1 MFEVLDQP
9 YIFNNNFKHNLKTIG
24 FVTIG
29 LMLILLYFQ
38 PFGIN
43 FLASTEYGYFVL
55 GLGIINGIL
64 LFFNTLLLPGLLPGI
79 FNVNR
84 WTLRKEIIWNIWM
97 FIVLS
102 AGFVF
107 FSWFCQI
114 VFDLELPLF
123 KIGALAMLPVV
134 LLNIMN
140 YNSSLKKGV
149 ANAIDL
155 KLLKKLPVREENVT
169 IVSDNGKDAFK
180 TNPQNI
186 ILIRSSS
193 NYIEIYWKEGDVVKK
208 RLQRNTL
215 LAVENSLMKY
225 TNFKKCHRCWIVNL
239 DLVKG
244 VKGNSQGYRLEV
256 PGLEFN
262 IPVSRR
268 FYPFFRDYFSSNVS
282 SST

>member
-1 MFEVLDQP
+1 MLEALNQP

-55 GLGIINGIL
+55 GLSVINGIL
-64 LFFNTLLLPGLLPGI
+64 LFFNTLLLPGLLPRI

-84 WTLRKEIIWNIWM
+84 WTLRKEIFWNIWL
-97 FIVLS
+97 FVVLS
-102 AGFVF
+102 AGFIL
-107 FSWFCQI
+107 FSLFCQI
-114 VFDLELPLF
+114 VFNLELPLF

-155 KLLKKLPVREENVT
+155 KLHKKLPTREESVT
-169 IVSDNGKDAFK
+169 IVADNGKDTFK
-180 TNPQNI
+180 TDPKNI

-193 NYIEIYWKEGDVVKK
+193 NYIEIFWKDKEEVKK
-208 RLQRNTL
+208 RLQRNKL
-215 LAVENSLMKY
+215 LAVENSLRKY
-225 TNFKKCHRCWIVNL
+225 SNFKKCHRCWVVNL
-239 DLVKG
+239 DLVEGIKR
-244 VKGNSQGYRLEV
+244 NSQGYRLV
-256 PGLEFN
+256 ISGLDFN
-262 IPVSRR
+262 IPVSRS
-268 FYPFFRDYFSSNVS
+268 FFPFFRDYFSSKS
-282 SST
+282 